1 MGSQGPKPKPE
12 TAPRPQTKM
21 SDLPKVEVPLYFAVD
36 QTTPPVKQEE
46 QGDTIMSSDSYLSS
60 DGLNPKEAAVDVDH
74 SVSAQSYSATLDWT
88 VGEILEMQ
96 EANHAAFMKEYRT
109 ATSQEN
115 TNLVQ
120 LVKSELQ
127 TGVRNEVQGSMDQ
140 IFKYI
145 KGLVTQPTQT
155 ADSSEIAALKSQLRA
170 EKTHTKD
177 LTNHYNRLV
186 QASNKQKKDLG
197 KANAKLNEALLE
209 RDQLRKLQGGGNL
222 ANSEKTTDDAIR
234 GKWKELQYNISCL
247 AHLLESDPSDQH
259 LDDCVSMRLRFL
271 SGSYRRLWKDEDYRQ
286 LLMAGYLWVLI
297 QEIVLDSEY
306 PIWGGPGSKHF
317 KIVRDNI
324 IDHIGESEN
333 VLDKELSIPH
343 IARWLAQGSTM
354 MSKLWDKDHA
364 VLQRLVNVEAK
375 CLRPFY
381 SGGQPRNDRSEKSIL
396 DQLRGIM
403 DSAIELDKMMMCS
416 KAIFQ
421 VHWRDRSQKPD
432 LTQRYNKDVM
442 VSEAYENDLSPKS
455 RVRFY
460 ISPVLY
466 KVGTADGQSYDSRM
480 VLAKGV
486 VVCE

>member
-1 MGSQGPKPKPE
+1 
-12 TAPRPQTKM
+12 
-21 SDLPKVEVPLYFAVD
+21 
-36 QTTPPVKQEE
+36 
-46 QGDTIMSSDSYLSS
+46 
-60 DGLNPKEAAVDVDH
+60 
-74 SVSAQSYSATLDWT
+74 
-88 VGEILEMQ
+88 
-96 EANHAAFMKEYRT
+96 
-109 ATSQEN
+109 
-115 TNLVQ
+115 
-120 LVKSELQ
+120 
-127 TGVRNEVQGSMDQ
+127 
-140 IFKYI
+140 
-145 KGLVTQPTQT
+145 
-155 ADSSEIAALKSQLRA
+155 
-170 EKTHTKD
+170 
-177 LTNHYNRLV
+177 
-186 QASNKQKKDLG
+186 
-197 KANAKLNEALLE
+197 
-209 RDQLRKLQGGGNL
+209 
-222 ANSEKTTDDAIR
+222 
-234 GKWKELQYNISCL
+234 
-247 AHLLESDPSDQH
+247 
-259 LDDCVSMRLRFL
+259 
-271 SGSYRRLWKDEDYRQ
+271 
-286 LLMAGYLWVLI
+286 
-297 QEIVLDSEY
+297 
-306 PIWGGPGSKHF
+306 
-317 KIVRDNI
+317 
-324 IDHIGESEN
+324 
-333 VLDKELSIPH
+333 
-343 IARWLAQGSTM
+343 M